1 MKIENLSIPYK
12 IGVILAVFAVVSG
25 GTAVFVARSM
35 SGVSAAYADLV
46 TRVDNAAVLSAR
58 AARTVAGY
66 QAQAFNLVTE
76 SVPELNARALA
87 KADTLVSTYND
98 YMTKVRDNVPER
110 GEVIVPTMASTRHA
124 FEACAPLLRTAAAA
138 ASGADNDRANAI
150 LKAQC
155 HPLIEASLAAQI
167 KVTDALMAFAAE
179 SSAGLSARSD
189 GAVRLVL
196 AALAA
201 GLAASVAGGL
211 WIGLAGLSRPIGRL
225 AAAMEAL
232 ARDDLTVQVPGTG
245 RDDEV
250 GAMARS
256 VAMFKTNAVAA
267 AAARETVASDLV
279 LKDARVA
286 QMSQVTGSFETKVG
300 ELVSVL
306 AASATELQAT
316 AESMS
321 STADMTK
328 QQANAVSD
336 GARSASSNVQTVA
349 AAAEEL
355 SSSVIEISRQ
365 VAQSSKITGTA
376 VDEAKRTDVV
386 VRTLADAASRIGDV
400 VSLITGIAGQTNLL
414 ALNAT
419 IEAARAG
426 DAGKGFA
433 VVASE
438 VKSLAAQTAK
448 ATEEIRSQIGQI
460 QASTA
465 GAVEAIQ
472 RITSIINEVAQIA
485 GAIAAAVEQQG
496 AATQEIARNVQQAA
510 MATQDV
516 TNNIGGVSDA
526 ATATGS
532 ASREV
537 LAAAAEL
544 SQQAAQLTG
553 EVRGFLVS
561 VKAA

>member
-1 MKIENLSIPYK
+1 MKIENLSIPAK
-12 IGVILAVFAVVSG
+12 IGLILALFAVVSG

-35 SGVSAAYADLV
+35 SGLNSAYVDLV
-46 TRVDNAAVLSAR
+46 TRVDKSAVL
-58 AARTVAGY
+58 AARSGRVVASY
-66 QAQAFNLVTE
+66 QGQAFDLVSE
-76 SVPELNARALA
+76 STPEGNAQALA
-87 KADTLVSTYND
+87 KALELVGTYNAW
-98 YMTKVRDNVPER
+98 MTKVHDGLVEQRD
-110 GEVIVPTMASTRHA
+110 VIDSTMAATQHA
-124 FEACAPLLRTAAAA
+124 FAVCEPLLRAAAA
-138 ASGADNDRANAI
+138 AQSGADNDRANAA

-155 HPLIEASLAAQI
+155 HPLIEASAQAQI
-167 KVTDALMAFAAE
+167 KLTDALTAFAAE
-179 SSAGLSARSD
+179 LSAGLTERAG
-189 GAVRLVL
+189 GAVRIVL
-196 AALAA
+196 AALGA
-201 GLAASVAGGL
+201 GLAASIAGGL
-211 WIGLAGLSRPIGRL
+211 WIGLTELSRPIGRL
-225 AAAMEAL
+225 SAAMASL
-232 ARDDLTVQVPGTG
+232 AQNDLRLEIPGTG
-245 RDDEV
+245 RRDEV
-250 GAMARS
+250 GAMARA
-256 VAMFKTNAVAA
+256 VEVFKTNAVAVAQMRDAEA
-267 AAARETVASDLV
+267 AEQVR
-279 LKDARVA
+279 KDARVA
-286 QMSQVTGSFETKVG
+286 QMTRVTGKFESKVG
-300 ELVSVL
+300 ELVGVL
-306 AASATELQAT
+306 ASAATELQAT
-316 AESMS
+316 AQSMS
-321 STADMTK
+321 STAQMTN
-328 QQANAVSD
+328 QQIEAVGT

-355 SSSVIEISRQ
+355 SSSVMEISRQ

-376 VDEAKRTDVV
+376 VIEAKRTDGV
-386 VRTLADAASRIGDV
+386 VRALAEGAARIGDV

-460 QASTA
+460 QSSTV
-465 GAVEAIQ
+465 GAVDAIQ

-485 GAIAAAVEQQG
+485 GAIAAAVEEQG

-516 TNNIGGVSDA
+516 TNNIGGVSEA

-537 LAAAAEL
+537 LTAAAEL
-544 SQQAAQLTG
+544 SQQAEQLTA
-553 EVRGFLVS
+553 EVRGFLVD